1 MFCGTCVASLHSR
14 PFRGESIPPGC
25 PPRSPRGITLIFG
38 VIPMKNQFLE
48 AGQIVNTHGIQGEVK
63 IVPWCDTPEFLCQF
77 DTLYLDGRPVK
88 VLARRVHK
96 GNVLA
101 RLEGVS
107 DVNAA
112 MVLKGKTVFIDRTG
126 VELPDGRHFIADL
139 IGLDVLDADSGEKL
153 GVVADV
159 LTPPA
164 HEVYVV
170 KGEHE
175 YMIPAVDEF
184 LVETSVEGGYL
195 KVRLIEGMRTD
206 V

>member
-1 MFCGTCVASLHSR
+1 
-14 PFRGESIPPGC
+14 
-25 PPRSPRGITLIFG
+25 
-38 VIPMKNQFLE
+38 MKNKFLE

-101 RLEGVS
+101 KLEGVS

-139 IGLDVLDADSGEKL
+139 IGLEVLDADSGEKL

-159 LTPPA
+159 LTPIISLVTPGMDFSA
-164 HEVYVV
+164 WHIGPIMIGNFINAVVSFLILAACVFAIV
-170 KGEHE
+170 KGMNALMRKKEE
-175 YMIPAVDEF
+175 APAPAPEPAPSKEEVLLTEIRD
-184 LVETSVEGGYL
+184 LL
-195 KVRLIEGMRTD
+195 AAKK
-206 V
+206 

>member
-1 MFCGTCVASLHSR
+1 
-14 PFRGESIPPGC
+14 
-25 PPRSPRGITLIFG
+25 
-38 VIPMKNQFLE
+38 MKNQFLE

-63 IVPWCDTPEFLCQF
+63 IVPWCDSPEFLLQF
-77 DTLYLDGRPVK
+77 GTLYLDGTPVR
-88 VLARRVHK
+88 VRAARVHK

-101 RLEGVS
+101 ALEGVA

-112 MVLKGKTVFIDRTG
+112 MALKGKIVSIDRSG
-126 VELPDGRHFIADL
+126 VVLPEGRHFIADL
-139 IGLDVLDADSGEKL
+139 LGLEVLDAGSGEKL

-164 HEVYVV
+164 LEVYVV

-184 LVETSVEGGYL
+184 LAETNVEGGYI

>member
-1 MFCGTCVASLHSR
+1 
-14 PFRGESIPPGC
+14 
-25 PPRSPRGITLIFG
+25 
-38 VIPMKNQFLE
+38 MKNQFLE

-63 IVPWCDTPEFLCQF
+63 IVPWCDSPEFLCQF
-77 DTLYLDGRPVK
+77 DVLYVDGKPVK
-88 VLARRVHK
+88 IRSARIHK
-96 GNVLA
+96 GNV
-101 RLEGVS
+101 
-107 DVNAA
+107 NAA
-112 MVLKGKTVFIDRTG
+112 MSMKGKTVFIDRTG

-139 IGLDVLDADSGEKL
+139 MGLDVIDAATDEKI

-184 LVETSVEGGYL
+184 LAETNVEGGYIR
-195 KVRLIEGMRTD
+195 VRLIEGLESD

>member
-1 MFCGTCVASLHSR
+1 
-14 PFRGESIPPGC
+14 
-25 PPRSPRGITLIFG
+25 
-38 VIPMKNQFLE
+38 MKNKFLE

-63 IVPWCDTPEFLCQF
+63 IVPWCDSPEFLCSF
-77 DTLYLDGRPVK
+77 STLYIDGAPIKVQAARP
-88 VLARRVHK
+88 HK

-101 RLEGVS
+101 RLEGVA

-112 MVLKGKTVFIDRTG
+112 MRLKGKTVSIDRTG
-126 VELPDGRHFIADL
+126 VELPDGRHFLADL
-139 IGLDVLDADSGEKL
+139 MGLEVRDAETGTVLGTIHDI
-153 GVVADV
+153 

-170 KGEHE
+170 RGGGKE

-184 LVETSVEGGYL
+184 VKEIDVDGGFIRV
-195 KVRLIEGMRTD
+195 KLIEGMASD

>member
-1 MFCGTCVASLHSR
+1 
-14 PFRGESIPPGC
+14 
-25 PPRSPRGITLIFG
+25 
-38 VIPMKNQFLE
+38 MKNQFLE

-63 IVPWCDTPEFLCQF
+63 IVPWCDSPEFLLQF
-77 DTLYLDGRPVK
+77 GTLYLDGTPVR
-88 VLARRVHK
+88 VRAARVHK

-101 RLEGVS
+101 ALEGVA

-112 MVLKGKTVFIDRTG
+112 MALKGKIVSIDRSG
-126 VELPDGRHFIADL
+126 VVLPEGRHFIA
-139 IGLDVLDADSGEKL
+139 
-153 GVVADV
+153 
-159 LTPPA
+159 PPA

-184 LVETSVEGGYL
+184 LAETNVEGGYI